1 VARQPSCLAVSE
13 PGQTSPAY
21 LSTHH
26 GRSISRVVLRSYH
39 KQKTSVRPRNLIDFT
54 RAPVARVTCLP
65 GPENDCAATLRAK
78 LGTLNINPRSTVG
91 FVLFLSVSRC
101 RDVDLE
107 RRLCVCV
114 LGKACVRGPTS
125 PGGKAK
131 GHHDWPSPS
140 SQVYL
145 PLDEFGR
152 NLTRLG

>member
-1 VARQPSCLAVSE
+1 MARKSSCLAVSE

-21 LSTHH
+21 LSRHH

-91 FVLFLSVSRC
+91 LFFFFKCFALSGRGSRAATM
-101 RDVDLE
+101 
-107 RRLCVCV
+107 RLR
-114 LGKACVRGPTS
+114 ARESVRPGAYE
-125 PGGKAK
+125 PGG
-131 GHHDWPSPS
+131 
-140 SQVYL
+140 
-145 PLDEFGR
+145 
-152 NLTRLG
+152 